1 MDELHAMWRR
11 GDVAA
16 LSQLLTVEFRGK
28 YPALYRRVNV
38 ERNQAWLPKLSA
50 LLDAGGA
57 DDTLVV
63 VGTMHLLGPDGLVSQ
78 LRAKGY
84 RVERL

>member
-1 MDELHAMWRR
+1 M
-11 GDVAA
+11 
-16 LSQLLTVEFRGK
+16 
-28 YPALYRRVNV
+28 
-38 ERNQAWLPKLSA
+38 
-50 LLDAGGA
+50 LDAGDA